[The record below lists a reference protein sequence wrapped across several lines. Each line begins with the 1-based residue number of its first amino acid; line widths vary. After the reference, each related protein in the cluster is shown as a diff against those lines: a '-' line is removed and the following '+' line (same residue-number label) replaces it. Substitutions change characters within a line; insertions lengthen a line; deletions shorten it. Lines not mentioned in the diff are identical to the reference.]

1 MSESQTQE
9 EPMEMDNKLDM
20 ESEKNSEM
28 SKPEDTCS
36 IKEEPLV
43 NSSSEKQ
50 ENINTNSQTS
60 NAIEIK
66 NFNSLNP
73 KSDAKPTILNV
84 QSVCPNV
91 KPTVLKVTNDELAKK
106 TPQTRTVLIVNR
118 DGNKVTLAVSKQP
131 IDGNDQ
137 NKEGNQSGDKDAS
150 ETVTEQ
156 SSSSTST
163 TVTST
168 AGRTCI

>member
-1 MSESQTQE
+1 MLESQTQE

-28 SKPEDTCS
+28 SKTEDS
-36 IKEEPLV
+36 IIEEPLV

-60 NAIEIK
+60 KEIEIK

-137 NKEGNQSGDKDAS
+137 NKEGNQSGDKDVS

-156 SSSSTST
+156 SSSSTSA

-168 AGRTCI
+168 AGKTCI